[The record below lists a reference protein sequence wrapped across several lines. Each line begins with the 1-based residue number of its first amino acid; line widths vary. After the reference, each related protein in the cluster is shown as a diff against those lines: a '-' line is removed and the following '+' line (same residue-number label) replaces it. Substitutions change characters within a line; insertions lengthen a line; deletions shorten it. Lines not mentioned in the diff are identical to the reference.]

1 MHLKIKKGMLKKCYF
16 YKKNLLLLYYSRKT
30 EKYPINLFS
39 KTKWFGF
46 KMIKKNE
53 GAIKHLLP
61 RFKVVFITV
70 KLKPSFVKGPNVDT
84 I

>member
-46 KMIKKNE
+46 KMIKK
-53 GAIKHLLP
+53 K
-61 RFKVVFITV
+61 
-70 KLKPSFVKGPNVDT
+70 
-84 I
+84 

>member
-1 MHLKIKKGMLKKCYF
+1 
-16 YKKNLLLLYYSRKT
+16 
-30 EKYPINLFS
+30 
-39 KTKWFGF
+39 
-46 KMIKKNE
+46 MIKKNE